1 MAGAWTGAGSLGH
14 ENPILGRAAELK
26 ALSTFLDSL
35 DHGPA
40 MLVLEGEP
48 GLGKTT
54 LWREGLEAAERRSF
68 RVLECRAVQAEA
80 QLAFT
85 SLSDLLA
92 DVPEV
97 TFEELPVPQRR
108 ALEVALLRAEPD
120 DDESFPRAVAL
131 GFLGVLAALA
141 RSGPLVVGIDDV
153 QWLDPA
159 SLRALAFAVRRVR
172 NERIGVLLTRRA
184 DTESVFPGGAESDG
198 RMAVT
203 ELRLSALDAV
213 ELERLLRRQVGA
225 GLERRSIARIHHS
238 SGGNPLFA
246 LQLGKA
252 ILQGGVV
259 DHAGVGLLIPA
270 TLQQVV
276 ADQLL
281 SLSPAALEV
290 VQAAAAV
297 ARPTT
302 ALIESV
308 LAADRAGE
316 GLSEA
321 VAAGVLSIDH
331 DRLGFTHPLLASAAY
346 SRMTVVERR
355 HLHACL
361 AEVVEDLE
369 ERGRHLAA
377 AAEHPDAEVAAGLDA
392 AAVRARARYAPDAAA
407 ELWEAAA
414 RLTPGDQAPTAW
426 ERRLNAADC
435 LFQAGEVARARLVL
449 ENIARKAPPG
459 PTRARSLV
467 RLGWV
472 VAHIDGFQ
480 AGASAFQL
488 ALDDVGDDVAAEVEA
503 EEGLAWCLHESSG
516 LAAAQPHARRALAL
530 AEGSGD
536 PLLVA
541 GALTHVE
548 FLGSLAGHGLAVE
561 TVGRRARGADH
572 AWSDILVRPDWIHGL
587 LLVWDDHLDEAR
599 ERFATLNRE
608 ATDRGDE
615 HSLTFILFHLART
628 ELLSGDWTQALQT
641 ARACS
646 EATHSSGQASERP
659 YSCTIEALVE
669 AHLGN
674 ADPAMA
680 LIAEGIELSH
690 RFGVVP
696 ARLEMV
702 ATRGF
707 LELSLGRNDAADRT
721 LTDLAV
727 AAEDSGQLE
736 PAMFRYH
743 GDAIEAK
750 IALGRLDGA
759 ETLVDRIEHL
769 AATLQRPWLAMIAG
783 RGRGLL
789 QAARGQLDDACGL
802 LESVLAG
809 DDAGQPFERA
819 RTLLAFGS
827 VQRRNRQKSGARA
840 ALVAAHD
847 AFAGLGATLWTE
859 KAVAELAR
867 VGGRAPADGLTPTE
881 LQVAELIAAGR
892 TYREVAAELFI
903 SPKTVQWN
911 LSKIY
916 RKLDIRSRAE
926 LPGRLEAR

>member
-1 MAGAWTGAGSLGH
+1 MAGLSTGAESPGQ
-14 ENPILGRAAELK
+14 ENPIVGRSAELR
-26 ALSTFLDSL
+26 ALDTFVDSL

-54 LWREGLEAAERRSF
+54 LWREGLDAAERRSL
-68 RVLECRAVQAEA
+68 RILECRPVQAEA

-85 SLSDLLA
+85 ALSDLLA
-92 DVPEV
+92 DVPEDI
-97 TFEELPVPQRR
+97 FDELPAPQRR
-108 ALEVALLRAEPD
+108 ALEVALLRAEPED
-120 DDESFPRAVAL
+120 NELLPRAVAL
-131 GFLGVLAALA
+131 GFLGVLIALA
-141 RSGPLVVGIDDV
+141 RSGPVVVGIDDV
-153 QWLDPA
+153 HWLDHA
-159 SLRALAFAVRRVR
+159 SERVLAFAVRRLR
-172 NERIGVLLTRRA
+172 NERIGLLLARRA
-184 DTESVFPGGAESDG
+184 DSGPVFPGDVENEGA
-198 RMAVT
+198 MPVT
-203 ELRLSALDAV
+203 RLRLSALDADD
-213 ELERLLRRQVGA
+213 LERLLRRHLGGQ
-225 GLERRSIARIHHS
+225 LERRSMTHLCRS
-238 SGGNPLFA
+238 SSGNPLFA
-246 LQLGKA
+246 LQLGRA
-252 ILQGGVV
+252 MLAGDVV
-259 DHAGVGLLIPA
+259 DEDGVGLLIPA

-276 ADQLL
+276 ADRLL
-281 SLSPAALEV
+281 ALGPEALAV
-290 VQAAAAV
+290 VQAASAA

-308 LAADRAGE
+308 VANDRVGDGLCAA
-316 GLSEA
+316 S
-321 VAAGVLSIDH
+321 AAGVLVVDE
-331 DRLGFTHPLLASAAY
+331 DRLRFTHPLLATAAY
-346 SRMTVVERR
+346 SQMTTVDRR
-355 HLHACL
+355 RLHARL
-361 AEVVEDLE
+361 ADVVEDLE

-377 AAEHPDAEVAAGLDA
+377 AAEGPGADVAAALDA
-392 AAVRARARYAPDAAA
+392 SAMRARSRCAPDAAA

-414 RLTPGDQAPTAW
+414 RFTPADQAPSSW

-435 LFQAGEVARARLVL
+435 LFEAGDVARARVLL
-449 ENIARKAPPG
+449 ENIASAASPG
-459 PTRARSLV
+459 PIRGRSLV

-472 VAHIDGFQ
+472 VAHIEGFH
-480 AGASAFQL
+480 AGTDAFQR
-488 ALDDVGDDVAAEVEA
+488 ALDDLGDDVAAEVEA

-516 LAAAQPHARRALAL
+516 NAAAELHARRALAL

-548 FLGSLAGHGLAVE
+548 FLGSLAGRGLAVE
-561 TVGRRARGADH
+561 AVGRMARRADSSWA
-572 AWSDILVRPDWIHGL
+572 DILVRPDWIHGML
-587 LLVWDDHLDEAR
+587 LEWDDHLIEAR

-608 ATDRGDE
+608 AADRGDE

-646 EATHSSGQASERP
+646 EATRSSGQVSERP
-659 YSCTIEALVE
+659 YSCSIEALVE

-674 ADPAMA
+674 VDPALA

-690 RFGVVP
+690 RFGVIP

-707 LELSLGRNDAADRT
+707 LELSLGRNDAADHT
-721 LTDLAV
+721 LTDLAG
-727 AAEDSGQLE
+727 AAETSGLLE

-750 IALGRLDGA
+750 IALGRLVEA
-759 ETLVDRIEHL
+759 ATLVDRIEEL
-769 AATLQRPWLAMIAG
+769 AATLRRPWLAVIAG

-789 QAARGQLDDACGL
+789 QAARGQLDEACEVL
-802 LESVLAG
+802 AAVLAG
-809 DDAGQPFERA
+809 DSAGQPFERA
-819 RTLLAFGS
+819 RTLLVYGS
-827 VQRRNRQKSGARA
+827 VQRRHRRKSGARA

-847 AFAGLGATLWTE
+847 AFAGLGATLWVE
-859 KAVAELAR
+859 KAAAELAR
-867 VGGRAPADGLTPTE
+867 VGGRAPSDGLTPTE
-881 LQVAELIAAGR
+881 FKVAELIAAGR

-926 LPGRLEAR
+926 LPGRLDHL